1 MGVQQPVDILSL
13 IEKEFKLGSDSIHGK
28 FHWDRVWDFGKA
40 IGKNNGADLT
50 VVYLFSY
57 LHDSQRVDE
66 SEDDG
71 HGERA
76 AAFVQELFAKGRLDI
91 SEKQL
96 EQLIFACRF
105 HDKVG
110 SRSDDI
116 SIQTC
121 WDADRLDLPRV
132 GIKVDPAR
140 LNTGEAVRLLRL
152 REE

>member
-1 MGVQQPVDILSL
+1 MDILSL
-13 IEKEFKLGSDSIHGK
+13 IENDFKLGLDSVHGK
-28 FHWDRVWDFGKA
+28 SHWDRVWDFGQA

-57 LHDSQRVDE
+57 LHDSKRLDE
-66 SEDDG
+66 SDDDG

-76 AAFVQELFAKGRLDI
+76 AAFVQELFFKGVLDI
-91 SEKQL
+91 SGKQL

-105 HDKVG
+105 HDKAD

-140 LNTGEAVRLLRL
+140 LNTEEAVRLLRSRL
-152 REE
+152 E

>member
-1 MGVQQPVDILSL
+1 MDILGRV
-13 IEKEFKLGSDSIHGK
+13 EKEFRLGSDSIHGK
-28 FHWDRVWDFGKA
+28 RHWDRVWEFGQA

-57 LHDSQRVDE
+57 LHDSKRIYEFD
-66 SEDDG
+66 DDG

-76 AAFVQELFAKGRLDI
+76 AAFVQELFTKGVLDI

-105 HDKVG
+105 HDKPY

-132 GIKVDPAR
+132 GIKVDPTR
-140 LNTGEAVRLLRL
+140 LNTKEAVQFLRL
-152 REE
+152 REG